1 MTEQS
6 IVTRIEDYVGVISL
20 NRPSRH
26 NAMTDE
32 SQALLLSAIQDFSDD
47 PSVRAIVLR
56 GEGKSFCSG
65 RDTRVLGQR
74 QPGDSDYTFVQRAQR
89 IAHAILDCPK
99 PIIAA
104 VKGVAIGGGFEFALA
119 SDMRVIGHSAKMS
132 LPEVIYGLLPDMGGT
147 QTLTSLVGRAR
158 AKYLIMSGDSISA
171 EQAHQWGIAD
181 WLVDDSDVDT
191 QALAIAKKI
200 AAQSPQS
207 VMMAKRLVDQ
217 VEIADIKQGL
227 QQELT
232 SITTLFKSDDYAEAR
247 QALIDK
253 RKPCYTGK

>member
-6 IVTRIEDYVGVISL
+6 MLTRIEDYVGIISL
-20 NRPSRH
+20 NRPDRH

-32 SQALLLSAIQDFSDD
+32 SQALLLSAIQGFSDD
-47 PSVRAIVLR
+47 ASVRAIVLR

-65 RDTRVLGQR
+65 RDTHVLGQR

-89 IAHAILDCPK
+89 ITHAILDCPK

-104 VKGVAIGGGFEFALA
+104 VKGIAIGGGFEFALA
-119 SDMRVIGHSAKMS
+119 SDMRIVGRSAKMS

-207 VMMAKRLVDQ
+207 VMMVKRLVDQ

-253 RKPCYTGK
+253 RKPTFTGK

>member
-1 MTEQS
+1 
-6 IVTRIEDYVGVISL
+6 
-20 NRPSRH
+20 
-26 NAMTDE
+26 
-32 SQALLLSAIQDFSDD
+32 
-47 PSVRAIVLR
+47 
-56 GEGKSFCSG
+56 
-65 RDTRVLGQR
+65 
-74 QPGDSDYTFVQRAQR
+74 
-89 IAHAILDCPK
+89 
-99 PIIAA
+99 
-104 VKGVAIGGGFEFALA
+104 
-119 SDMRVIGHSAKMS
+119 
-132 LPEVIYGLLPDMGGT
+132 LPEVIYGLSPDMGGT

-181 WLVDDSDVDT
+181 WLVDDADVDT

-207 VMMAKRLVDQ
+207 VMMVKRLVDQ

-253 RKPCYTGK
+253 RKPTFTGK